1 VNSGPVSRPHKR
13 LSLHTAAAIVGH
25 NHISRGASLPL
36 GARRPGPRPPWL
48 GAPARPARLLVYP
61 RHLLAGGQALADDR
75 DDLAVG
81 GRLLLQLAID
91 HVGYAGNEPVAA
103 LQRLQQGGRLLDGE
117 FNFLRGLW
125 TLSQQRGA
133 HQGLTTEEEALF
145 RLQTTTSAARF
156 LLHHL

>member
-1 VNSGPVSRPHKR
+1 
-13 LSLHTAAAIVGH
+13 
-25 NHISRGASLPL
+25 
-36 GARRPGPRPPWL
+36 
-48 GAPARPARLLVYP
+48 
-61 RHLLAGGQALADDR
+61 
-75 DDLAVG
+75 LAVG

-133 HQGLTTEEEALF
+133 HQGLTTKEEALF